1 MKHKVKKFGRGGD
14 ILTALGAGLAGYG
27 AYKYLTKDKDK
38 DDDYTRRVKEY
49 GTKGKFPE
57 EKSEEKAKP
66 ESKAREEDSPAK
78 QRALA
83 ASKGRPEMGDV
94 DAEADKSLVRTD
106 KKTRPGGGVKR
117 KPAGGSTS
125 NQGKV
130 STTGVD
136 AGKKVESFTPRSTD
150 STDKSKS
157 YPIPS
162 KVNEDR
168 KSKSFPTDA
177 ERKAKK
183 ATVAKAADDKLDE
196 GYEYPGFRKTV
207 RELFPYSDMNNP
219 RGTPEMRARNADP
232 KRAYLHEMAEKGK
245 VREAEKRKAEA
256 AEAEKK
262 RRNRPS
268 SEEMMTQSLG
278 GGFKRG
284 GAVKKYAAGG
294 TTTSK
299 PEPKKAPMPDF
310 AREAKENRER
320 DQRVKKEREAY
331 DKYDKTRL
339 KDQGSFKKG
348 GMTAS
353 KRADGIAIRGKT
365 RA

>member
-1 MKHKVKKFGRGGD
+1 MKKVKKFGRGGD

-57 EKSEEKAKP
+57 EKSEEKATP
-66 ESKAREEDSPAK
+66 ESKVREEDSPAK
-78 QRALA
+78 QRALRQ
-83 ASKGRPEMGDV
+83 SKDPKSNLVPEG
-94 DAEADKSLVRTD
+94 ADKDVLYESDKALTRTGD
-106 KKTRPGGGVKR
+106 NKR
-117 KPAGGSTS
+117 KPVVKPKARPRTDTAPKAATS
-125 NQGKV
+125 R
-130 STTGVD
+130 SFAPEAAAD
-136 AGKKVESFTPRSTD
+136 KKEGTASKPYPI
-150 STDKSKS
+150 KSK
-157 YPIPS
+157 PNEARAS
-162 KVNEDR
+162 KTSPMMIRETADKNANTAMPKGIDLKGTNKTVYG
-168 KSKSFPTDA
+168 TDTTSVFQKRA
-177 ERKAKK
+177 AKEREEKAK
-183 ATVAKAADDKLDE
+183 
-196 GYEYPGFRKTV
+196 
-207 RELFPYSDMNNP
+207 
-219 RGTPEMRARNADP
+219 
-232 KRAYLHEMAEKGK
+232 AE
-245 VREAEKRKAEA
+245 

-262 RRNRPS
+262 RRSRPS